1 MAVKKKV
8 VEIDTKD
15 AQQQVDKLKESM
27 AGLNKENNAATTSV
41 KELRQELKAQKN
53 IMLSAEEGTKE
64 YNDALQKA
72 AGIQHT
78 LKEQMEEVNASA
90 MDFGQIAGN
99 VVKATGGI
107 VAGFQAAKAT
117 MNLFGIENE
126 AVLESLEKMQNLMA
140 ITQAIPALDDGVKAF
155 KRLGLAIKTATIGMN
170 GFKVVLMSTGIGAAV
185 VAVGALI
192 SAFGKLKKKQDDYVE
207 KQKEQIKLQKEE
219 QIKAQ
224 EKYNESLKKELDL
237 KEKLLNIRFNGNDVK
252 VYTNILAD
260 YQKQLDEVNAKLKDQ
275 YNDAAQLEAKKVYRQ
290 LNKELEQLTE
300 GSEEYINKLIEI
312 ASQEQKIKDIKPLSK
327 EEIEDLTKR
336 QTELNEKITEYRD
349 KLIEAKAVAAA
360 EARKKQIEQEKKEIE
375 EIKKKYSDLSID
387 ISLYGASEYQKD
399 LASLVK
405 AEQQA
410 LKTVEDAEKKGV
422 VTKEQAEKDKTAI
435 QKYYSTQRENIA
447 KKEAAQRENI
457 AKEEAARQR
466 ELSIEMIDT
475 SYQLEQ
481 AKLQKQYDEKLIS
494 EYEFNDRKKELQ
506 TNYVKDYIDNIQFI
520 LDTEKNLTD
529 EQILDLTNKINDA
542 RASLKENKETD
553 PNVTTA
559 KQISE
564 AINASALALN
574 DFSNNPAW
582 GNILKNVATLAA
594 NWDTLQEN
602 IGKKGKDAFSAYAQI
617 AAVGLGAVA
626 QMMNGLA
633 AEQDTSNKE
642 GFESSKKF
650 QIAGATMSMFAG
662 IASAWASSMQLGPII
677 GPILGSALSAM
688 MLGLGI
694 AQIDKIKNT
703 QFGGGG
709 STSGSSATPNTSA
722 VNSII
727 APVQYTQDVQG
738 ASIEGAIK
746 DTRVYVVE
754 QDISSTQ
761 KKVDVAESEARF

>member
-8 VEIDTKD
+8 IEIDTKD
-15 AQQQVDKLKESM
+15 AQQQVDQLKESM
-27 AGLNKENNAATTSV
+27 AGLNKENNTATTSV
-41 KELRQELKAQKN
+41 KELRQELKAQKD

-126 AVLESLEKMQNLMA
+126 AVLQSLEKMQNLMA

-155 KRLGLAIKTATIGMN
+155 KRLGLAIKSATIGMN
-170 GFKVVLMSTGIGAAV
+170 GFKVALMSTGIGAAV
-185 VAVGALI
+185 VALGLLVANWDKVSDAMRRWGI
-192 SAFGKLKKKQDDYVE
+192 IHEDTKKKLEEQKKKAEDLKQKLEEAQKAYNDWE
-207 KQKEQIKLQKEE
+207 KQTAINNLSSEAK
-219 QIKAQ
+219 
-224 EKYNESLKKELDL
+224 EKYQELENTIEGANLKIAEFQAKMNQVGNNKSAWESLRDQAREY
-237 KEKLLNIRFNGNDVK
+237 EAIRD
-252 VYTNILAD
+252 
-260 YQKQLDEVNAKLKDQ
+260 NAK
-275 YNDAAQLEAKKVYRQ
+275 AAQSEILKNAENTKQAEEERKK
-290 LNKELEQLTE
+290 
-300 GSEEYINKLIEI
+300 
-312 ASQEQKIKDIKPLSK
+312 
-327 EEIEDLTKR
+327 
-336 QTELNEKITEYRD
+336 
-349 KLIEAKAVAAA
+349 AA
-360 EARKKQIEQEKKEIE
+360 EAAKKAAEERKKAAEEEKKEIE
-375 EIKKKYSDLSID
+375 EIKKKYSELSID
-387 ISLYGASEYQKD
+387 INLFGASEYQKD
-399 LASLVK
+399 LAALDK
-405 AEQQA
+405 AEQTA
-410 LKTVEDAEKKGV
+410 IKTVEDAEKKGV

-435 QKYYSTQRENIA
+435 QKYYITQRENA
-447 KKEAAQRENI
+447 

-466 ELSIEMIDT
+466 EISIEMIDT

-494 EYEFNDRKKELQ
+494 EQEFNERKKELQ
-506 TNYVKDYIDNIQFI
+506 TNYVQDYIDNIQFI
-520 LDTEKNLTD
+520 LDTENNLTD

-542 RASLKENKETD
+542 RASLNENKETKENNETD
-553 PNVTTA
+553 PNVSKA

-574 DFSNNPAW
+574 DFSDNPAW
-582 GNILKNVATLAA
+582 GNILKNVATLTA

-602 IGKKGKDAFSAYAQI
+602 IKKGGKEAFTSYAQI
-617 AAVGLGAVA
+617 AATALSAVA

-642 GFESSKKF
+642 GFESSKKY
-650 QIAGATMSMFAG
+650 QIAGATMSMLAG
-662 IASAWASSMQLGPII
+662 IASAWASSMQLMFPANVII
-677 GPILGSALSAM
+677 GSALSAM
-688 MLGLGI
+688 MLGTGI
-694 AQIDKIKNT
+694 AQIAKIKKT
-703 QFGGGG
+703 QFGGG
-709 STSGSSATPNTSA
+709 STSGSSASPNAGA
-722 VNSII
+722 VNSVI

-746 DTRVYVVE
+746 DTRVYVTE
-754 QDISSTQ
+754 QDISNTQ

>member
-1 MAVKKKV
+1 MAVKKKG

-41 KELRQELKAQKN
+41 KQLRKELKAQKDA
-53 IMLSAEEGTKE
+53 MLSAEEGTKE
-64 YNDALQKA
+64 YIDALQKA

-107 VAGFQAAKAT
+107 VAGFQAAQAT

-140 ITQAIPALDDGVKAF
+140 ITQAIPALDDGAKAF
-155 KRLGLAIKTATIGMN
+155 IRLGRSIKTATASMSV
-170 GFKVVLMSTGIGAAV
+170 FKKFLMSTGIGAAV
-185 VAVGALI
+185 VALGLLVANWDKVTEAMRRWGI
-192 SAFGKLKKKQDDYVE
+192 IHEDTKKKLEEQKKKAEDLKQKLEEAQKAYSDWE
-207 KQKEQIKLQKEE
+207 KQTAINNLSSEAK
-219 QIKAQ
+219 
-224 EKYNESLKKELDL
+224 EKYQELENTIEGANLKIAEFQAKMNQVGNDKSAWESLRDQAREY
-237 KEKLLNIRFNGNDVK
+237 EAIRD
-252 VYTNILAD
+252 
-260 YQKQLDEVNAKLKDQ
+260 NAK
-275 YNDAAQLEAKKVYRQ
+275 AAQSEILKNAENTKQADEERKK
-290 LNKELEQLTE
+290 
-300 GSEEYINKLIEI
+300 
-312 ASQEQKIKDIKPLSK
+312 
-327 EEIEDLTKR
+327 
-336 QTELNEKITEYRD
+336 
-349 KLIEAKAVAAA
+349 AA
-360 EARKKQIEQEKKEIE
+360 EAAKKAAEERKKAAEEEKKEIE
-375 EIKKKYSDLSID
+375 EIKKKYSELSID

-399 LASLVK
+399 LAALVK

-410 LKTVEDAEKKGV
+410 LKTIEDAEKKGV
-422 VTKEQAEKDKTAI
+422 VTKEQAEKDKTTI
-435 QKYYSTQRENIA
+435 QKYYITQRENA
-447 KKEAAQRENI
+447 

-466 ELSIEMIDT
+466 EISIEMIDT

-494 EYEFNDRKKELQ
+494 EQEFNDRKKELQ
-506 TNYVKDYIDNIQFI
+506 TNYVQDYIDNIQFI

-542 RASLKENKETD
+542 RSSLKENKETKENKDTD
-553 PNVTTA
+553 PNVLTA

-564 AINASALALN
+564 AINESALALN

-602 IGKKGKDAFSAYAQI
+602 IGKKGKDTFTAYAQI
-617 AAVGLGAVA
+617 AATALGAVA

-642 GFESSKKF
+642 GFESAKKF
-650 QIAGATMSMFAG
+650 QIAGATMSMLSG
-662 IASAWASSMQLGPII
+662 IASAWASSMQLGFIL
-677 GPILGSALSAM
+677 GPIVGSALSAM
-688 MLGLGI
+688 MLGIGI

-703 QFGGGG
+703 QFGGSGNV
-709 STSGSSATPNTSA
+709 SGSSATPNAGA

-738 ASIEGAIK
+738 ANIEDAIK
-746 DTRVYVVE
+746 DTRVYVTE
-754 QDISSTQ
+754 TDISNTQ

>member
-15 AQQQVDKLKESM
+15 AQQQVDQLKESM

-126 AVLESLEKMQNLMA
+126 VVLESLEKMQNLMA

-155 KRLGLAIKTATIGMN
+155 KRLGLAIKGATAGMS
-170 GFKVVLMSTGIGAAV
+170 GLKK
-185 VAVGALI
+185 ALI
-192 SAFGKLKKKQDDYVE
+192 STGLGALVVALGLIIANFDKISAWLDEITGQTDFLGTVADAVVGGLNAAWAGLVQTLKAVGNAIVTYVTAPFKSVWAAIQAYTSTEGGFVDKLKAAGSAMKNGFVSDWKDV
-207 KQKEQIKLQKEE
+207 
-219 QIKAQ
+219 
-224 EKYNESLKKELDL
+224 
-237 KEKLLNIRFNGNDVK
+237 GNDFKEIGVVSANAYQEGFNK
-252 VYTNILAD
+252 NRAKRLAKNVEEAKEIGDERGKAKADAEEAAYKKRLSQIDSQERAEMLALQALGLGYEEYVNQEQALEDKFTQKRIEALKDILATEKD
-260 YQKQLDEVNAKLKDQ
+260 LTEQEISDLQSELISLQDSLYKKPEKDSGTTTTTTNAPEDENVSNAKL
-275 YNDAAQLEAKKVYRQ
+275 
-290 LNKELEQLTE
+290 
-300 GSEEYINKLIEI
+300 
-312 ASQEQKIKDIKPLSK
+312 
-327 EEIEDLTKR
+327 
-336 QTELNEKITEYRD
+336 
-349 KLIEAKAVAAA
+349 
-360 EARKKQIEQEKKEIE
+360 
-375 EIKKKYSDLSID
+375 
-387 ISLYGASEYQKD
+387 
-399 LASLVK
+399 
-405 AEQQA
+405 
-410 LKTVEDAEKKGV
+410 
-422 VTKEQAEKDKTAI
+422 
-435 QKYYSTQRENIA
+435 
-447 KKEAAQRENI
+447 
-457 AKEEAARQR
+457 
-466 ELSIEMIDT
+466 
-475 SYQLEQ
+475 
-481 AKLQKQYDEKLIS
+481 
-494 EYEFNDRKKELQ
+494 
-506 TNYVKDYIDNIQFI
+506 
-520 LDTEKNLTD
+520 
-529 EQILDLTNKINDA
+529 
-542 RASLKENKETD
+542 
-553 PNVTTA
+553 
-559 KQISE
+559 ISE

-574 DFSNNPAW
+574 DFSDNPAW

-602 IGKKGKDAFSAYAQI
+602 IKKGGNEAFTSYAQI
-617 AAVGLGAVA
+617 AATALSAVA

-650 QIAGATMSMFAG
+650 QIAGATMSMLAG
-662 IASAWASSMQLGPII
+662 IASAWASSMQLMFPANVII
-677 GPILGSALSAM
+677 GSALSAM
-688 MLGLGI
+688 MLGTGI
-694 AQIDKIKNT
+694 AQIAKIKKT

-709 STSGSSATPNTSA
+709 STSGASASPNAGAVSS
-722 VNSII
+722 VI

-746 DTRVYVVE
+746 DTRVYVTE

>member
-15 AQQQVDKLKESM
+15 AQQQVDQLKESM

-41 KELRQELKAQKN
+41 KELRKELKAQKD
-53 IMLSAEEGTKE
+53 IMLSTEEGTKE

-99 VVKATGGI
+99 VVKATGGL

-170 GFKVVLMSTGIGAAV
+170 GFKVALMSTGIGAAV
-185 VAVGALI
+185 VALGLLVANWDKVTEAMRRWGI
-192 SAFGKLKKKQDDYVE
+192 IHEDTKKKLEEQKKKVEDLKQKLEEAQKAYRDWE
-207 KQKEQIKLQKEE
+207 KQSAINNLSSEAK
-219 QIKAQ
+219 
-224 EKYNESLKKELDL
+224 EKYQELENTIDGANLKIAEFQAKMNQVGNDKSAWESLRDQAREY
-237 KEKLLNIRFNGNDVK
+237 EAIRD
-252 VYTNILAD
+252 
-260 YQKQLDEVNAKLKDQ
+260 NAK
-275 YNDAAQLEAKKVYRQ
+275 AAQSEILKNAENTKQAAEEAKK
-290 LNKELEQLTE
+290 
-300 GSEEYINKLIEI
+300 
-312 ASQEQKIKDIKPLSK
+312 
-327 EEIEDLTKR
+327 
-336 QTELNEKITEYRD
+336 
-349 KLIEAKAVAAA
+349 AA
-360 EARKKQIEQEKKEIE
+360 EAAKKAAEERKKVAEQEKKEIE
-375 EIKKKYSDLSID
+375 EIKKKYSELSID

-399 LASLVK
+399 LAALVK

-410 LKTVEDAEKKGV
+410 LKTIEDAEKKGV
-422 VTKEQAEKDKTAI
+422 VTKEQAEKDKTTI
-435 QKYYSTQRENIA
+435 QKYYITQRENA
-447 KKEAAQRENI
+447 

-466 ELSIEMIDT
+466 EISIEMIDT

-494 EYEFNDRKKELQ
+494 EQEFNDRKKELQ
-506 TNYVKDYIDNIQFI
+506 TNYVQDYVDNIQFI
-520 LDTEKNLTD
+520 LDTEKNLTE

-542 RASLKENKETD
+542 RASLKENKETDENNETD

-574 DFSNNPAW
+574 DFSDNPAW

-602 IGKKGKDAFSAYAQI
+602 IGKSGKEAFTSYAQI
-617 AAVGLGAVA
+617 AATALGAVA

-662 IASAWASSMQLGPII
+662 IASAWASSMQLGPIL
-677 GPILGSALSAM
+677 GPIIGASLSAM
-688 MLGLGI
+688 MLGTGL
-694 AQIDKIKNT
+694 AQIAKIKKT

-709 STSGSSATPNTSA
+709 NASGSSATPNAGA
-722 VNSII
+722 VNSVI
-727 APVQYTQDVQG
+727 APVQYTSDIQG

-754 QDISSTQ
+754 QDISNTQ